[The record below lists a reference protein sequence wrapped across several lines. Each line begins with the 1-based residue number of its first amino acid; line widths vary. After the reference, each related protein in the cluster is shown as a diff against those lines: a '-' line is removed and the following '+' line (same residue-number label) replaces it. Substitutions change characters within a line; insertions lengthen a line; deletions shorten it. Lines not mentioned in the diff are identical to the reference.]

1 MNNVPVMDTPPR
13 WDADTVADA
22 LDVLAEVPA
31 WRLSPQRWEQ
41 VHLILGR
48 MDAAFAG
55 NDAQDLRDAVTD
67 LVLSGPK
74 RILRIGSQARTG
86 VPDHVLA
93 RRNPL
98 VHALSKEKPA
108 APDPKDSR
116 GAEPHR

>member
-1 MNNVPVMDTPPR
+1 MDTPAG
-13 WDADTVADA
+13 WDTDTVADA
-22 LDVLAEVPA
+22 LDMLAEVPA
-31 WRLSPQRWEQ
+31 RRLSVQRWEQ

-67 LVLSGPK
+67 LALSGPT
-74 RILRIGSQARTG
+74 RILRIGSRARTG
-86 VPDHVLA
+86 MPDHVIA

-98 VHALSKEKPA
+98 VHVLSKEKSA

-116 GAEPHR
+116 GVEPHR